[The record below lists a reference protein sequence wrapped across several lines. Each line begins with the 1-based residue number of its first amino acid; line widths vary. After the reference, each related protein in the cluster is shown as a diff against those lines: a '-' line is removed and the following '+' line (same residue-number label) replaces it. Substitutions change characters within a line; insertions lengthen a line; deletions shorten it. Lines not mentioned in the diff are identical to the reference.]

1 MSRASFKTFVAAAGG
16 AGGVSYWIDEIVPDN
31 NNHMATRLAFNND
44 RETMMLIAVDQ
55 VDGSKRYVEIDYDGA
70 IQREGKTNS
79 MSGSYSYQSINIQR
93 GMNDQYLTIYTAG
106 VYQTDPRLLSNGLTG
121 TIQTQDLSLANN
133 TTPGLAYYNTGYM
146 NPRGA
151 LYSDDDY
158 ALVVHGGYVATYFT
172 GYGTYFAAQVNVK
185 KFTYSSTGA
194 VPTPLSYYNWDTGYA
209 SYSDTRWVAISPASS
224 TGYHLMTSYVYDF
237 AGGPN
242 SVAYFLYRGTTGTG
256 TNAART
262 ASGEGSG
269 YQGSIGIHFD
279 SSDNFVSVQNFT
291 YTARVWKNTAG
302 SVPTYYW
309 PNIRYS
315 VSLNSISSTN
325 AQPIDSALDSDDNLY
340 ILYSTG
346 HIGKWNSAMNLQW
359 CVKVENTSAAPYQ
372 TSTLYYGSL
381 DIPVIDGTD
390 VICITLTQAARS
402 GQTTKNLAV
411 YKLPID
417 LDNYTGTYGDYS
429 ITTVSNAFTVA
440 TQATFFGQQAV
451 GGSNT
456 MSVSNFLSP
465 STTTNTTLSVTNT
478 PV

>member
-1 MSRASFKTFVAAAGG
+1 
-16 AGGVSYWIDEIVPDN
+16 
-31 NNHMATRLAFNND
+31 MATRLAFNND

-70 IQREGKTNS
+70 IQREGKTGT
-79 MSGSYSYQSINIQR
+79 MSSSYSYQSIPIQR
-93 GMNDQYLTIYTAG
+93 GMNDQYLTVYTPG

-121 TIQTQDLSLANN
+121 TIQTQDLSIANN
-133 TTPGLAYYNTGYM
+133 TSAGLAYYNTGYM
-146 NPRGA
+146 NSRGT

-172 GYGTYFAAQVNVK
+172 GYGQFFAAQVNVK
-185 KFTYSSTGA
+185 KFTYTSSGA
-194 VPTPLSYYNWDTGYA
+194 VTSPMHYYNWDTQYTN
-209 SYSDTRWVAISPASS
+209 YSDTRYVQISPASS
-224 TGYHLMTSYVYDF
+224 TGYHLITSFVYDWS
-237 AGGPN
+237 GSTDSLG
-242 SVAYFLYRGTTGTG
+242 YFLYRGTTGTG
-256 TNAART
+256 T
-262 ASGEGSG
+262 SGGRRVGGQGSG
-269 YQGSIGIHFD
+269 YLGSIGIHFD

-291 YTARVWKNTAG
+291 YTARVWKNTSG
-302 SVPTYYW
+302 SVPTYYY

-315 VSLNSISSTN
+315 ISLDSISATN
-325 AQPIDSALDSDDNLY
+325 ARPIDSALDSNDNLY

-346 HIGKWNSAMNLQW
+346 HIGKWNSAMVLQW

-372 TSTLYYGSL
+372 ISTLYYGSL
-381 DIPVIDGTD
+381 DIPVIDDTD

-429 ITTVSNAFTVA
+429 ITTVSNAFTVG
-440 TQATFFGQQAV
+440 TQATSYNLQNI
-451 GGSNT
+451 GSTNT

-465 STTTNTTLSVTNT
+465 SNTTATTLSVTNT
-478 PV
+478 TV